1 MNQTAKRQLQPLV
14 AAVVAFALALAQP
27 FYAADAMLGD
37 ALRQRPAVP
46 RPQLMFIG
54 IDEAT
59 LGEYGAFT
67 TWSREKTA
75 ELLEFLYADPAQA
88 PAVVAIDVIFQG
100 QTSPATDERLARA
113 AAKGTTVVAGNLVYS
128 GTTKLAEDGQRVFD
142 PWIIQGMET
151 AYPALLEAS
160 STGFADA
167 CISGDGV
174 VRSALLFTQVD
185 GQQVPSFATQAYS
198 QYLLASGHLAPGQQP
213 QLPATQDG
221 ICEFFYSAKSG
232 EYQTISLNTVM
243 SGAVPASEFAGK
255 IVFLGAYASGMQDS
269 YLTANGHTSTY
280 GVEINA
286 NIVQALMDGRTAQP
300 APALPYA
307 LLTALAAFAVCLLA
321 GMGGVLMA
329 VLVCFGAAG
338 VQLLLGVLLAGQGV
352 TFPQLYGLIVFALIL
367 AACIMQ
373 RYVRERVQR
382 RRAMRMFG
390 QYVDPKVVEK
400 LDRETVGSVQLSGE
414 ERDVSVL
421 FVDVRGF
428 TTMSEGLPP
437 AEVVSILNE
446 YLAMVTECIFRHG
459 GMLDKYVGDCAMAVF
474 NAPLDQDDYCYRSVA
489 CAWDIASGSTQL
501 GERLQER
508 FGRGISYGVGVHCGP
523 AVVGNIGCEF
533 RKDYTAIGD
542 TVNTAARLEAN
553 APRGEIYISRELL
566 ERLAGR
572 VQAEPVGPLALKGT
586 AHAVAVF
593 RGTGLSDSGEA
604 GA

>member
-1 MNQTAKRQLQPLV
+1 MNQTAKRLLQPLV

-46 RPQLMFIG
+46 SPQIMVIG

-88 PAVVAIDVIFQG
+88 PAAVAIDVIFQG

-128 GTTKLAEDGQRVFD
+128 GTTKLAEDAQRVFD
-142 PWIIQGMET
+142 PWNIQGMET

-185 GQQVPSFATQAYS
+185 GQQVPSFATQAYT
-198 QYLLASGHLAPGQQP
+198 QYLRASGQLAPGQQP

-329 VLVCFGAAG
+329 LLVCFGAAG

-373 RYVRERVQR
+373 RYVRERIQR

-572 VQAEPVGPLALKGT
+572 VQAEPVGPLALKGK
-586 AHAVAVF
+586 ANAVEVF
-593 RGTGLSDSGEA
+593 RVTGLSESGEA

>member
-1 MNQTAKRQLQPLV
+1 MNQTAKRLLQPLV

-46 RPQLMFIG
+46 SPQIMVIG

-128 GTTKLAEDGQRVFD
+128 GTTKLAEDAQRVFD
-142 PWIIQGMET
+142 PWNIQGMET

-185 GQQVPSFATQAYS
+185 GQQVPSFATQAYT
-198 QYLLASGHLAPGQQP
+198 QYLRASGQLAPGQQP

-286 NIVQALMDGRTAQP
+286 NIVQALMDDRTAQP
-300 APALPYA
+300 APTLPYA
-307 LLTALAAFAVCLLA
+307 LLTALAAFVVCLLA

-329 VLVCFGAAG
+329 LLVCFGAAG

-373 RYVRERVQR
+373 RYVRERIQR

-572 VQAEPVGPLALKGT
+572 VQAEPVGPLALKGK
-586 AHAVAVF
+586 ANAVEVF
-593 RGTGLSDSGEA
+593 RVTGLSESGEA

>member
-1 MNQTAKRQLQPLV
+1 MNQTAKRLLQPLV

-37 ALRQRPAVP
+37 ALKQRPAVP
-46 RPQLMFIG
+46 SPQIMVIG

-142 PWIIQGMET
+142 PWNIQGMET

-185 GQQVPSFATQAYS
+185 GQQVPSFATQAYT
-198 QYLLASGHLAPGQQP
+198 QYLRASGQLAPGQQP

-572 VQAEPVGPLALKGT
+572 VQAEPVGPLALKGK
-586 AHAVAVF
+586 ANAVEVF
-593 RGTGLSDSGEA
+593 RVTGLSESGEA